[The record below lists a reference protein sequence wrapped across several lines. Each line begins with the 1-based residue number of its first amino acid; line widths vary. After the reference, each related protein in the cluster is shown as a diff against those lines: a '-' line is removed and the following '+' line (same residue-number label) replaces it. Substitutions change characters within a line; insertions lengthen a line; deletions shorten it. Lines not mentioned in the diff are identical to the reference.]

1 MRAFVTTVLVPL
13 AGLGLAIP
21 ACSNDSSTASQ
32 GSGMDGADGGSSG
45 SSSSS
50 GGSSGS
56 GPSSGS
62 GSSSGSASSSGGG
75 SSSGSASSSG
85 GNDGGTA
92 SADDFPHLGMISI
105 GGPQQY
111 AVTFEPFAAKVHV
124 VIIGGNWEGWQT
136 GRANDKETFISG
148 VKAQSK
154 VHTRIFQYVNLNE
167 MAFDRSGS
175 WCPTFWDKMN
185 SMNWWLYDA
194 GTSGTKTPDWQDPTN
209 KGLMN
214 LTAAAPKDPAT
225 GLGSMESGA
234 KYVNDYYHLGQSAA
248 YSAVPSLDGFFLDNV
263 FVDPYVDGDW
273 NRTGSS
279 QSQKSAGAQAAVMAG
294 EKAYF
299 DYLKSVWPTGIQI
312 GNSGDGIGQAV
323 AAGWSVAGLDGVLQG
338 GVFEGAIGKSYSVD
352 TWAGAAEMQSYY
364 QSAMAS
370 LASPKLLIFGHG
382 NVSSTGSDPSAYS
395 GSTPTSQSPAWQG
408 MRYGLTAAL
417 MNDGYYFADAG
428 SYDEETTANRLWF
441 DEYDD
446 AGAGVGYLGQP
457 VSSAAGA
464 PQTAAWTSGVWKRE
478 FEHGIVLWNPKGN
491 GAKTVS
497 LAGLGNLKH
506 IKGSQNPTTNDGSM
520 VTGGSV
526 TLQDRDGL
534 ILLRQIPCRTRAP
547 VGAALRVRRRVHR
560 PQGRVAPRQ
569 HARAET
575 APPHHAGP
583 ARRSPPAASVG

>member
-1 MRAFVTTVLVPL
+1 MMRCSITVL
-13 AGLGLAIP
+13 AGLGLAVA
-21 ACSNDSSTASQ
+21 ACSSGSNQSQ
-32 GSGMDGADGGSSG
+32 EADGGATSDSA
-45 SSSSS
+45 SSS
-50 GGSSGS
+50 G
-56 GPSSGS
+56 SSGS
-62 GSSSGSASSSGGG
+62 GSSSGASSSSGGVDSSGSGSSSGGSGSSSGGG
-75 SSSGSASSSG
+75 RAG
-85 GNDGGTA
+85 GNDGGV
-92 SADDFPHLGMISI
+92 SADDFPRLGLISI
-105 GGPQQY
+105 GGPQAY
-111 AVTFEPFAAKVHV
+111 ASTFEPFAAKVHV

-136 GRANDKETFISG
+136 GKSYDKETFISG
-148 VKAQSK
+148 VKSVSK

-167 MAFDRSGS
+167 MPFDRSGS
-175 WCPTFWDKMN
+175 WCPTFWDEMN

-225 GLGSMESGA
+225 GLGSMASGA

-279 QSQKSAGAQAAVMAG
+279 QSQKSASTQAAVMAG

-299 DYLKSVWPTGIQI
+299 DYLASVWPTGIQI

-338 GVFEGAIGKSYSVD
+338 GVFEGAIGKSYSVE

-364 QSAMAS
+364 ESAMAS

-382 NVSSTGSDPSAYS
+382 NLSSTGSDPTAFS

-408 MRYGLTAAL
+408 MRYGLAAAL

-428 SYDEETTANRLWF
+428 TYDEETIGNQLWF
-441 DEYDD
+441 DEYDG
-446 AGAGVGYLGQP
+446 AGLGVGYLGQP
-457 VSSAAGA
+457 LSSAAGS
-464 PQTAAWTSGVWKRE
+464 PQTTAWTSGLWKRE
-478 FEHGIVLWNPKGN
+478 FQHGIVLWNPKGN

-497 LAGLGNLKH
+497 LSGLGNLKR
-506 IKGSQNPTTNDGSM
+506 IKGSQNSATNDGSM
-520 VTGGSV
+520 VTDGTV

-534 ILLRQIPCRTRAP
+534 ILLRY
-547 VGAALRVRRRVHR
+547 
-560 PQGRVAPRQ
+560 
-569 HARAET
+569 
-575 APPHHAGP
+575 
-583 ARRSPPAASVG
+583 

>member
-1 MRAFVTTVLVPL
+1 MARESISIGAHGHYRARDARIRSKLDMIRSSITVLTVTV
-13 AGLGLAIP
+13 LGLAVG
-21 ACSNDSSTASQ
+21 ACSSDSNQTQ
-32 GSGMDGADGGSSG
+32 ETDGGGGGDSATSG
-45 SSSSS
+45 S

-56 GPSSGS
+56 ASGS
-62 GSSSGSASSSGGG
+62 GSGSGGGSGGG
-75 SSSGSASSSG
+75 SSSGGGGSGGNSGSSG
-85 GNDGGTA
+85 GRGDGGTDGGA
-92 SADDFPHLGMISI
+92 VGADDFPRLGLISI
-105 GGPQQY
+105 GGPQAY
-111 AVTFEPFAAKVHV
+111 ASTFEPFAAKVHM

-136 GRANDKETFISG
+136 GRSYDKETFISG
-148 VKAQSK
+148 VKSQSK

-167 MAFDRSGS
+167 MPFARSGS
-175 WCPTFWDKMN
+175 WCPTFWDEMN
-185 SMNWWLYDA
+185 SMNWWLYNA

-214 LTAAAPKDPAT
+214 ITAAAPKDPAT

-338 GVFEGAIGKSYSVD
+338 SVLEGAIGKSYSVD

-364 QSAMAS
+364 ESAMAS
-370 LASPKLLIFGHG
+370 LASPKLLLFGHG
-382 NVSSTGSDPSAYS
+382 NVSSTGSDPTAFS

-408 MRYGLTAAL
+408 MRYGLSAAL
-417 MNDGYYFADAG
+417 MNDGYYFADNG
-428 SYDEETTANRLWF
+428 SYDEETTSNQLWF
-441 DEYDD
+441 DEYDG

-457 VSSAAGA
+457 LSSAAGS
-464 PQTAAWTSGVWKRE
+464 PQTAA
-478 FEHGIVLWNPKGN
+478 
-491 GAKTVS
+491 
-497 LAGLGNLKH
+497 
-506 IKGSQNPTTNDGSM
+506 
-520 VTGGSV
+520 
-526 TLQDRDGL
+526 
-534 ILLRQIPCRTRAP
+534 
-547 VGAALRVRRRVHR
+547 
-560 PQGRVAPRQ
+560 
-569 HARAET
+569 
-575 APPHHAGP
+575 
-583 ARRSPPAASVG
+583 

>member
-1 MRAFVTTVLVPL
+1 MDLGANMNGAAWFVLLAASTRFNPNDMRVFAKTVLIPL
-13 AGLGLAIP
+13 VGFGFAMA
-21 ACSNDSSTASQ
+21 ACSNDSNLASQ
-32 GSGMDGADGGSSG
+32 DGMEGGADGGSGGSSG
-45 SSSSS
+45 SSGSSS
-50 GGSSGS
+50 GAGA
-56 GPSSGS
+56 SSGS
-62 GSSSGSASSSGGG
+62 GSSSGSTSSSGGG
-75 SSSGSASSSG
+75 NSSGSGSSSGASSSRDGSTEG
-85 GNDGGTA
+85 GTDGGTA

-167 MAFDRSGS
+167 MAFARSGS

-185 SMNWWLYDA
+185 SMNWWLYNA

-214 LTAAAPKDPAT
+214 ISPAAPKDPAT

-273 NRTGSS
+273 NLTGSS
-279 QSQKSAGAQAAVMAG
+279 QSQKSAVAQAAVMAG

-338 GVFEGAIGKSYSVD
+338 GVLEGAIGKSYSVES
-352 TWAGAAEMQSYY
+352 WAGAAEMQSYY

-370 LASPKLLIFGHG
+370 MAAPKLLIFGHG
-382 NVSSTGSDPSAYS
+382 NVSSTGSDPTAFS
-395 GSTPTSQSPAWQG
+395 GSTPSSHSPAWQG
-408 MRYGLTAAL
+408 MRNGLAATL

-428 SYDEETTANRLWF
+428 SYDEETTANQLWF
-441 DEYDD
+441 DEYDG

-457 VSSAAGA
+457 LSSAAGA
-464 PQTAAWTSGVWKRE
+464 AQTAAWTSGVWKRE
-478 FEHGIVLWNPKGN
+478 FAKGIVLWNPKGN

-497 LAGLGNLKH
+497 LSGLGNLKH
-506 IKGSQNPTTNDGSM
+506 LKGSQNPTTNDGSM

-534 ILLRQIPCRTRAP
+534 ILLRY
-547 VGAALRVRRRVHR
+547 
-560 PQGRVAPRQ
+560 
-569 HARAET
+569 
-575 APPHHAGP
+575 
-583 ARRSPPAASVG
+583 